1 MSKPKRSAGEPDN
14 DRVSVRLDLSRQAH
28 GRLEVIRKRAGL
40 TTNKQ
45 AVSNAI
51 RLYDWY
57 LGKLA
62 EGYAI
67 VISRGDEMVEIEL
80 SFDDP
85 PPSET
90 SKPN

>member
-1 MSKPKRSAGEPDN
+1 MAKSKRASAESNN
-14 DRVSVRLDLSRQAH
+14 DRTGIRLDLSPEAH
-28 GRLEVIRKRAGL
+28 SRLEAIRKHAGVA
-40 TTNKQ
+40 TNKR

-57 LGKLA
+57 LKKLA
-62 EGYAI
+62 EGYSLAI
-67 VISRGDEMVEIEL
+67 LRGDEMVEIEL
-80 SFDDP
+80 CFDDP